1 MKRSFEG
8 CEVGEGASR
17 TPVEEDGL
25 GGAASRISGP
35 GSAATDLAVAAGC
48 AAVLIIGTATCAI
61 APGHVFRDC
70 DECPEAV
77 GVPSGSLRGD
87 TITYSLAV
95 GVYEVTF
102 DEWSA
107 CVRAG
112 GCGGYRP
119 DDEGWGRGSRPVIN
133 VSWEDAREYVLW
145 LSRETGQ
152 EYRLLSESEWVYVAR
167 AGTETVRYWGE
178 TMQAQYWG
186 AERDPGQCRYANGY
200 DRTAEAKHGRGYLTD
215 CSDGY
220 AETVP
225 VGMYEANA
233 YGLHD
238 VLGNV
243 WEWTRDCWKDEHGG
257 AVPANGDCPL
267 RVLRGGS
274 WLTAPKHLHSALRG
288 KFSSDFRSYVIG
300 FRVVRIVTESSI
312 KSTPAPHVSSS
323 RGRKKAHLQMP
334 ARAC

>member
-1 MKRSFEG
+1 MDNAGARWDG
-8 CEVGEGASR
+8 IPARVGRRVS
-17 TPVEEDGL
+17 P
-25 GGAASRISGP
+25 
-35 GSAATDLAVAAGC
+35 LAFGC
-48 AAVLIIGTATCAI
+48 AAVATIGTAACAI
-61 APGHVFRDC
+61 GPGHVFRDC
-70 DECPEAV
+70 DECPEMV
-77 GVPSGSLRGD
+77 VVPSGSLRGGSLRDD

-152 EYRLLSESEWVYVAR
+152 EYRLLSGLEWMYVAR
-167 AGTETVRYWGE
+167 GGTETVRYWGE
-178 TMQAQYWG
+178 TMYAQYWG
-186 AERDPGQCRYANGY
+186 AGHDPGQCRYANGY

-220 AETVP
+220 AETAP

-243 WEWTRDCWKDEHGG
+243 WEWTRDCWKDEYGG
-257 AVPANGDCPL
+257 APADGSACSL

-274 WLTAPKHLHSALRG
+274 WLTDPGHLHSLLRG
-288 KFSSDFRSYVIG
+288 RFSADFRGYFLG
-300 FRVVRIVTESSI
+300 FRV
-312 KSTPAPHVSSS
+312 
-323 RGRKKAHLQMP
+323 
-334 ARAC
+334 ARPMDGASP